1 MKYVYEVISNQPLN
15 IVNGMGNMMSIA
27 TSQFSPLVKR
37 DEVRTITDVWNV
49 TASLELKER
58 IEGKDS

>member
-1 MKYVYEVISNQPLN
+1 MKYVYEVISSEPLN
-15 IVNGMGNMMSIA
+15 IVKGMGNRMSIA

-37 DEVRTITDVWNV
+37 DEVRTVTDVWNV